1 MGEPKPKARPLL
13 KPEPVFF
20 ARVIAR
26 LNVQFVL
33 SKLIFRRFNLLLQRL
48 HATLV
53 LNTDDVIVDVVIVTL
68 EVFVPGQELD
78 VTDAEERRADVD
90 ALVDV
95 VECERRVGGN
105 KNYFS
110 RLLNRL
116 NRFLA
121 VNWTPNDLK

>member
-1 MGEPKPKARPLL
+1 M
-13 KPEPVFF
+13 
-20 ARVIAR
+20 
-26 LNVQFVL
+26 
-33 SKLIFRRFNLLLQRL
+33 
-48 HATLV
+48 
-53 LNTDDVIVDVVIVTL
+53 
-68 EVFVPGQELD
+68 PGQELD